1 MIAKTFSG
9 MEEVLAAELNTLGA
23 KNIQQQ
29 NRAVN
34 FEGDQPL
41 LYRCNL
47 WLRTALRV
55 LKPVHQ
61 FHAAD
66 EHQLYC
72 SVQEID
78 WRSYLGVNDTLAVN
92 AVVHSPHFT
101 HSQYVGLKVKDA
113 IVDQFRQHTGR
124 RPSIDPANPTL
135 RVHVHISNDQC
146 TLALDSSGESL
157 HKRGYR
163 LDKNEAPLNE
173 ALAAGLVLLTGWN
186 GQGNFVDPMC
196 GSGAIVIEAAMI
208 AHNIAPGLNRQ
219 FGFMSWKDFD
229 AAIWQ
234 RVQREAFAAIRG
246 IEYKIIGA
254 DISRSVLQAARKN
267 ARLAGVEGKVDFIVS
282 AFEDF
287 VPPAGGGVLVMNPP
301 YGERMKKAAIES
313 FYRMIGDGL
322 KQRFAGFEAW
332 IFSGN
337 PAAVKHIGLRPSQKH
352 ILYNGGLECR
362 FQKFAIYEGSIK
374 SKYSRL
380 PESRRDHS

>member
-9 MEEVLAAELNTLGA
+9 MEEVLAAELNALGA
-23 KNIQQQ
+23 QNIQAQ
-29 NRAVN
+29 NRAVS
-34 FEGDQPL
+34 FWGDQTL

-55 LKPVHQ
+55 LKPLHQ
-61 FHAAD
+61 FHAAN
-66 EHQLYC
+66 EHQLYRG
-72 SVQEID
+72 VQDID

-92 AVVHSPHFT
+92 AVVHSPHLT

-124 RPSIDPANPTL
+124 RPSIEPASPTL
-135 RVHVHISNDQC
+135 RVHVHIANDQC

-173 ALAAGLVLLTGWN
+173 ALAAGLVLLTGWS
-186 GQGNFVDPMC
+186 GQSNFVDPMC
-196 GSGAIVIEAAMI
+196 GAGTIVIEAAMI
-208 AHNIAPGLNRQ
+208 AHNIAPGLKRK
-219 FGFMSWKDFD
+219 FGFMTWKDFNPENWERAKNQAL
-229 AAIWQ
+229 AAV
-234 RVQREAFAAIRG
+234 RRF
-246 IEYKIIGA
+246 EYKIVGG
-254 DISRSVLQAARKN
+254 DISQTVLRAARKN
-267 ARLAGVEGKVDFIVS
+267 ARQAGVEDKVEFVVS
-282 AFEDF
+282 AFEEF

-313 FYRMIGDGL
+313 FYKMIGDGL
-322 KQRFAGFEAW
+322 KQRFAGYEAW

-337 PAAVKHIGLRPSQKH
+337 PDALKHLGLRPSQKH
-352 ILYNGGLECR
+352 TLYHGGLECK

-380 PESRRDHS
+380 KQS